1 LATSNR
7 RPTVPSNSNPFD
19 GNVRQKSYISCARL
33 DTNVV
38 ELSAASHSR
47 DCHDQRATGSSERDS
62 DEGLLRSLIL
72 GVVGDGTSTVSK
84 SLIDRYG
91 SLAAVL
97 RRFESYISSDTEIS
111 QALGCFL
118 SALSRTMARVLRFE
132 TLSGP
137 IIAGTKSLVT
147 SLHYEMAHLDRESF
161 RVLFLDSA
169 SHLRA
174 DETLWVG
181 TVDRVQ
187 IHPREVIKRA
197 MELHATALIL
207 VHNHPSGDPKPSRY
221 DVAITNR
228 MIDACATFDLA
239 IHDHIIIA
247 RSGWFS
253 MNAEGLLKY
262 REGSGLGS

>member
-1 LATSNR
+1 LATSRDCSSTYTCADANR
-7 RPTVPSNSNPFD
+7 GIGWQESDVER
-19 GNVRQKSYISCARL
+19 IRL
-33 DTNVV
+33 DTRRM
-38 ELSAASHSR
+38 ELSPAV
-47 DCHDQRATGSSERDS
+47 DCGDCDEERATGFPERDS

-72 GVVGDGTSTVSK
+72 SIVGDQTSAVSK

-97 RRFESYISSDTEIS
+97 RRFEGYISSDTEIS

-137 IIAGTKSLVT
+137 IIAGTKSFVT

-187 IHPREVIKRA
+187 IHPREVVKRA
-197 MELHATALIL
+197 IELHATALIL

-228 MIDACATFDLA
+228 MIDACATFDVV

-253 MNAEGLLKY
+253 MNAEGLM
-262 REGSGLGS
+262 RCRDGSGLGS